1 MQMGS
6 VDECRP
12 GEDAK
17 HAEAPT
23 FHPTGVEK
31 LSHSQHGRHSA
42 FDHGG
47 ERRLSAKHWIRIWQV
62 NPTISQFL
70 SVENV

>member
-6 VDECRP
+6 VDERRP

-23 FHPTGVEK
+23 FHPDGRREVVS
-31 LSHSQHGRHSA
+31 LSTWQA
-42 FDHGG
+42 F
-47 ERRLSAKHWIRIWQV
+47 RL
-62 NPTISQFL
+62 
-70 SVENV
+70 